1 MTTPIDPAE
10 ELAALRET
18 VAALEIRVEELQSR
32 RTEGFYAF
40 ESMAHLEAIVA
51 ERTKALDEAKRNV
64 ERVVEE
70 RTRELRFKAEE
81 LARANQL
88 LRELDQL
95 KTNILQ
101 NVSHELKT
109 PLVSIQGFTELFRK
123 RHADNLLPQQVEF
136 LDIILRNAVKLNEEI
151 ESLLEAGKPARTVNP
166 IDMTRF
172 DLCQDVREL
181 LASMAPQAEHL
192 GVTVSSELA
201 PGGVPIVA
209 HRHSIGQVLTNLI
222 SNALKFMADRPT
234 RDLFVSVQPGEHD
247 VIIEVRDTGVGIPAD
262 KVSRIFERFFQV
274 DTSATRRYGGMG
286 IGLSLVRE
294 VVEGHDGTIFV
305 ESEPGDGT
313 RFLVRLPLRP
323 GAAPPASA
331 TPRIPSTPPDVVI
344 IDDEEDSGDFF
355 AAAVRQIG
363 HVPTLCLDP
372 TNAVKMVR
380 PGITRLVLLDIAM
393 PQMTGIQ
400 VLEELRKTY
409 GDEQMPPVLLM
420 TARSPGEV
428 DERVFPP
435 FVRDV
440 IYRPCSIEDIRSA
453 VEAALGPA

>member
-1 MTTPIDPAE
+1 MTTSSNLE
-10 ELAALRET
+10 EEVASLQET

-70 RTRELRFKAEE
+70 RTRELRFKADE
-81 LARANQL
+81 LAKANQL

-123 RHADNLLPQQVEF
+123 RHAANLSPQQIEF
-136 LDIILRNAVKLNEEI
+136 LDIILRNAIKLNEEI
-151 ESLLEAGKPARTVNP
+151 ESLLEAGKPARTVSP

-181 LASMAPQAEHL
+181 LVSLEPQVAHL
-192 GVTVSSELA
+192 VVTVTSDLHE
-201 PGGVPIVA
+201 GGVPIVA
-209 HRHSIGQVLTNLI
+209 HRHSIGQMLTNLI

-234 RDLFVSVQPGEHD
+234 RDLLVSVQPNKQD
-247 VIIEVRDTGVGIPAD
+247 VVVEVRDTGIGIPAD
-262 KVSRIFERFFQV
+262 KLSRIFERFFQV

-305 ESEPGDGT
+305 ESETGVGT

-323 GAAPPASA
+323 SAAAPSP
-331 TPRIPSTPPDVVI
+331 TVPRIPSVPPDVVI

-372 TNAVKMVR
+372 TNAVKVVR
-380 PGITRLVLLDIAM
+380 PGITRLVLLDLAM

-400 VLEELRKTY
+400 VLEELRNTF

-440 IYRPCSIEDIRSA
+440 IYRPCSIDDIRTA
-453 VEAALGPA
+453 VENALRPD